1 MSAALARSDIL
12 LEENNMLKNRITILE
27 SKDIIENVGFD

>member
-1 MSAALARSDIL
+1 MSTALARSDVI

-27 SKDIIENVGFD
+27 SKEIV